1 MTIHAAVLRSAR
13 RARSRGLTLVELIIV
28 ITIIGSLMGIIAF
41 AIFQRKAAADKEMA
55 ALACKQFR
63 QAVLTYKSRNPE
75 AECVTPDQL
84 KTEKEID
91 STTSIKDPWG
101 RPYTIKCDGEEI
113 TVCSDGPS
121 KGDPTGQICVPSQ
134 KK

>member
-1 MTIHAAVLRSAR
+1 MNMNAKLRAAR

-41 AIFQRKAAADKEMA
+41 AIFQRKASADKEMA
-55 ALACKQFR
+55 SLACKQFR

-75 AECVTPDQL
+75 AECVTPEQL

-101 RPYTIKCDGEEI
+101 RPYTIKCDGEDI
-113 TVCSDGPS
+113 TVCSEGPK
-121 KGDPTGQICVPSQ
+121 KGDASGMICVPAAA
-134 KK
+134 K